1 MTRTIS
7 PSLAP
12 VVEQLE
18 LTQPVV
24 VTTEELRDIITRVT
38 STKSP
43 SVIIQRLAQRGWLLD
58 TGVKGAWEFIPGA
71 HAGRYR
77 HGDPFLVLRAQLAVR
92 PDTPVRVCLR
102 SAMWKLG
109 HADRSPAP
117 HEVSLPPGAHVP
129 VALDRAYETIR
140 FAPVLE
146 PDEEFDLPVDRAETV
161 LVNLADT
168 PTQVRSWSAVLE
180 VLPNLAAA
188 ASADALIDEAAP
200 RSHATRVRLAY
211 LLEGTAPAL
220 VEALDVSAG
229 SKVWFGPRQQLRR
242 HVARWNI
249 ADTVLPRHPSDR

>member
-7 PSLAP
+7 PALAP
-12 VVEQLE
+12 IVEELE
-18 LTQPVV
+18 LIQPVV
-24 VTTEELRDIITRVT
+24 VTTQELHEIITRVT
-38 STKSP
+38 SSEP
-43 SVIIQRLAQRGWLLD
+43 SVVIQRLAQRGWLLD

-109 HADRSPAP
+109 HTDRSPAT

-129 VALDRAYETIR
+129 AALDRAYGTVR
-140 FAPVLE
+140 FAPVLK
-146 PDEEFDLPVDRAETV
+146 PAEEFDLPVDRAETV

-168 PTQVRSWSAVLE
+168 PTQVRSWSAVLDA
-180 VLPNLAAA
+180 LSDLSAA
-188 ASADALIDEAAP
+188 ASADALVDEAAP

-211 LLEGTAPAL
+211 LLEGTAPKL
-220 VEALDVSAG
+220 VDALDVSAT
-229 SKVWFGPRQQLRR
+229 SKVWFGPRGELRR
-242 HVARWNI
+242 HDAKWNI
-249 ADTVLPRHPSDR
+249 ADTVLPRHPADR